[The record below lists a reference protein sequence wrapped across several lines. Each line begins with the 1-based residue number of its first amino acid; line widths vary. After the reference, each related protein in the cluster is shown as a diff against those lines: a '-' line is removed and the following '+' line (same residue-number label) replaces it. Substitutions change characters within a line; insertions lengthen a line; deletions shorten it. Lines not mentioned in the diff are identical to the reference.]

1 MGYQWF
7 TLIQQCLCVECD
19 HCTCNCMGIVQW
31 GLHLQS
37 LPKLSVAML
46 PGTQKTHALELLCN
60 VFVCLLGNAA
70 NGFGSDYKM
79 A

>member
-1 MGYQWF
+1 
-7 TLIQQCLCVECD
+7 
-19 HCTCNCMGIVQW
+19 MGIVQW

-70 NGFGSDYKM
+70 NGFESDYKM